1 MRTGLFVL
9 AALLTVGTAT
19 SDAAQRR
26 DVRRADPRD
35 TRGRIDD
42 RWDDRRY
49 DARGDRYDV
58 RGDVHVVFSTGD
70 VRVVRE
76 HYAPRYRRLPPGLA
90 KKYART
96 GYLPPGWQRKM
107 QPLPWAVE
115 RRLSVLP
122 HDYRRGV
129 IDDHAV
135 IYAPRTGVIIDATIV
150 F

>member
-1 MRTGLFVL
+1 MRTALFVM

-26 DVRRADPRD
+26 DARRSDSRA
-35 TRGRIDD
+35 RIDD

-70 VRVVRE
+70 ARVVRE
-76 HYAPRYRRLPPGLA
+76 YYGPRYRRLPPGLA

-107 QPLPWAVE
+107 QPLPWGVE

-122 HDYRRGV
+122 RHYRRGV

>member
-1 MRTGLFVL
+1 MKTALYVM
-9 AALLTVGTAT
+9 AALLTVGAAT
-19 SDAAQRR
+19 SEAGQRR
-26 DVRRADPRD
+26 DVRRHEARD
-35 TRGRIDD
+35 ARVRIDD
-42 RWDDRRY
+42 RYYDRHN
-49 DARGDRYDV
+49 DV
-58 RGDVHVVFSTGD
+58 RGDVRVIFSRGD
-70 VRVVRE
+70 TRIVRE
-76 HYAPRYRRLPPGLA
+76 YYAPRYRKLPPGLA

-96 GYLPPGWQRKM
+96 GHLPPGWQRKI

-122 HDYRRGV
+122 RGYRRGY

>member
-1 MRTGLFVL
+1 M
-9 AALLTVGTAT
+9 AAMLTLGAAT

-26 DVRRADPRD
+26 DVRRHDVRD
-35 TRGRIDD
+35 ARERIDD

-49 DARGDRYDV
+49 DGRRDLG
-58 RGDVHVVFSTGD
+58 GDVHVVFSTGD

-76 HYAPRYRRLPPGLA
+76 YYAPRYRRLPPGLA

-96 GYLPPGWQRKM
+96 GQLPPGWQRKI
-107 QPLPWAVE
+107 QPMPWAVE

-122 HDYRRGV
+122 RGYRRGV

-135 IYAPRTGVIIDATIV
+135 IYAPHTGVIIDATIV
-150 F
+150 L

>member
-1 MRTGLFVL
+1 MRTALCVM
-9 AALLTVGTAT
+9 AAMLTVGAAT

-26 DVRRADPRD
+26 DVRRPEVRES
-35 TRGRIDD
+35 RERIDD

-49 DARGDRYDV
+49 AARDRHDV

-70 VRVVRE
+70 ARVVRE
-76 HYAPRYRRLPPGLA
+76 YYAPRYRRLPPGLA

-96 GYLPPGWQRKM
+96 GHLPPGWQRKI
-107 QPLPWAVE
+107 QPLPWEVE
-115 RRLSVLP
+115 RRLSILP
-122 HDYRRGV
+122 REYRRGV
-129 IDDHAV
+129 IDDQAV